1 MPDHHNLRSDH
12 GLIDYHGAIV
22 EYEVHRSARRRATTE
37 IRVQIDRVHVYV
49 PHTMDVLLVRE
60 LVRDRAPW
68 ILEEQA
74 RLAGAPSGAPALRPH
89 DMAGI
94 KFDRDEIE
102 YGGATI
108 QYEIRRSK
116 RRVKTIEVAVR
127 PSGVRVNAP
136 WAVSDGEVQAFV
148 RERAT
153 WILDRLSKLAEIEPI
168 RFVDGE
174 TLPFLGHQ
182 IPMVFEMARRPTP
195 EVRFDEVRFRV
206 SEPLGLAGRQRVD
219 LIGRAFMAWY
229 YAQAMDLLPDTVE
242 RWRRILRQ
250 EQASR
255 VLIRNQRRRWG
266 SCAADGTLRFNWR
279 VITLETDLIDYVVVH
294 ELAHLEVRN
303 HSADFWRVV
312 RKAIPDVQQRRERIR
327 RIGLS
332 LQLWAGSQ

>member
-1 MPDHHNLRSDH
+1 MPDHHKMQSDR
-12 GLIDYHGAIV
+12 GLIDYRGAMI

-37 IRVQIDRVHVYV
+37 IRVRIDRVHVYV

-68 ILEEQA
+68 ILEERA
-74 RLAGAPSGAPALRPH
+74 RLAGAASGTPARPH
-89 DMAGI
+89 DLTGI

-108 QYEIRRSK
+108 QYEIRRSR

-168 RFVDGE
+168 RFADGE

-182 IPMVFEMARRPTP
+182 IPMVFEIVDLPTP
-195 EVRFDEVRFRV
+195 EVRFDAVRFRV
-206 SEPLGLAGRQRVD
+206 SEPPGLAGQQRVE
-219 LIGRAFMAWY
+219 LIGGAFMAWY

-242 RWRRILRQ
+242 RWRRVLRHGQ
-250 EQASR
+250 QPR

-266 SCAADGTLRFNWR
+266 SCATDGTLRFNWR
-279 VITLETDLIDYVVVH
+279 VMTLDTDLIDYVVVH
-294 ELAHLEVRN
+294 ELAHLQVRN

-312 RKAIPDVQQRRERIR
+312 RQAIPDVQQRRDRVK

-332 LQLWAGSQ
+332 LQL